1 MGKLSR
7 LSGAEPCRVLPDHA
21 YKKVRQKVSS
31 DVLRQTTGAATPG
44 RDTVTGFTLLEALI
58 AMSILAV
65 IMTFVYL
72 SFFTAFK
79 AKSYVEQRNE
89 VYQVGNQI
97 MFHLKRELSSAFLD
111 VTPAGTIAPYTYF
124 IGIKDKW
131 NDDPMDKLFFTTM
144 SHVDIPMGSGVAGSD
159 YAAIGYDT
167 QMNRDKNVVYLV
179 HRETPF
185 FTSEPLIQGTGF
197 VLTHSVVSFALYY
210 FDPNSKQWV
219 DKWDTRLQGMN
230 YLPYAVL
237 VQLVIKDKNGAD
249 VTFRQIIRLRM
260 AQ

>member
-1 MGKLSR
+1 MPPVLSFFYIR
-7 LSGAEPCRVLPDHA
+7 LVIPCLIVAMRLKA
-21 YKKVRQKVSS
+21 NKIK
-31 DVLRQTTGAATPG
+31 
-44 RDTVTGFTLLEALI
+44 GFTLLEALI
-58 AMSILAV
+58 AMAILAV

-79 AKSYVEQRNE
+79 AKSYVERRNE

-111 VTPAGTIAPYTYF
+111 ITPAGTIAPYTYF
-124 IGIKDKW
+124 VGIKDEW
-131 NDDPMDKLFFTTM
+131 NGNPMDKLFFTTM
-144 SHVDIPMGSGVAGSD
+144 SHVDIPLGNGEAGSD

-167 QMNRDKNVVYLV
+167 QINQDQDIVYLI

-185 FTSEPLIQGTGF
+185 FITGPLIQGTGF
-197 VLTHSVVSFALYY
+197 VLTRSIVSFELYY
-210 FDPNSKQWV
+210 FDPNTKQWL
-219 DKWDTRLQGMN
+219 DEWDTRLQGTN

-237 VQLVIKDKNGAD
+237 VQLVIKDKNGVD

>member
-1 MGKLSR
+1 MRAKQ
-7 LSGAEPCRVLPDHA
+7 
-21 YKKVRQKVSS
+21 YSS
-31 DVLRQTTGAATPG
+31 DRLL
-44 RDTVTGFTLLEALI
+44 TGFTLLEALI

-97 MFHLKRELSSAFLD
+97 MYHFKRELSSAFLD

-124 IGIKDKW
+124 VGIKDEW
-131 NDDPMDKLFFTTM
+131 NGNPMDKVFFTTM
-144 SHVDIPMGSGVAGSD
+144 SHVDIPLGSGIAGSD

-167 QMNRDKNVVYLV
+167 QINQDKSIVYLV

-185 FTSEPLIQGTGF
+185 FIAEPFIQGTGY
-197 VLTHSVVSFALYY
+197 VLTRSVQSFALYY
-210 FDPNSKQWV
+210 FDPNTKQWL
-219 DKWDTRLQGMN
+219 DGWDTRLQGTN

-237 VQLVIKDKNGAD
+237 VQLVIKDHNGVD
-249 VTFRQIIRLRM
+249 VTFRQIVRLRM

>member
-1 MGKLSR
+1 MRETGFIITTRSR
-7 LSGAEPCRVLPDHA
+7 AGAVPA
-21 YKKVRQKVSS
+21 
-31 DVLRQTTGAATPG
+31 G
-44 RDTVTGFTLLEALI
+44 GFTLIEALI
-58 AMSILAV
+58 AMAILAV

-97 MFHLKRELSSAFLD
+97 MFHLKRELSSAYLD
-111 VTPAGTIAPYTYF
+111 VTPAGAIEPYTYF
-124 IGIKDKW
+124 VGVKDTW
-131 NDDPMDKLFFTTM
+131 NDQPMDKLFFTTL
-144 SHVDIPMGSGVAGSD
+144 SHVDIPLGSGVAGSD

-167 QMNRDKNVVYLV
+167 QINEDKNVVALV

-185 FTSEPLIQGTGF
+185 FVSEPLVQGQGF
-197 VLTHSVVSFALYY
+197 VLTKSIVSFALYY
-210 FDPNSKQWV
+210 FDPNTKQWT
-219 DKWDTRLQGMN
+219 DRWDTGQQGIT

-237 VQLVIKDKNGAD
+237 IQLVLKDKNGVP
-249 VTFRQIIRLRM
+249 VTFRQIVRLRM

>member
-7 LSGAEPCRVLPDHA
+7 FSGAETCRVLPNHA
-21 YKKVRQKVSS
+21 FNKVRQRGSHE
-31 DVLRQTTGAATPG
+31 VLRQTTDAATPG
-44 RDTVTGFTLLEALI
+44 RDTITGFTLLEALI

-111 VTPAGTIAPYTYF
+111 VTPAGIIAPYTYF
-124 IGIKDKW
+124 VGIKDKW

-167 QMNRDKNVVYLV
+167 QMNQDKNVVYLV

-197 VLTHSVVSFALYY
+197 VLTRSVVSFALYY

-219 DKWDTRLQGMN
+219 DEWDTRLQGMN